1 MDIPEEIEV
10 HHVSTILHYL
20 KPKHP
25 EKNQEFICLTSVMT
39 ETGLPLEKSK
49 TLCEFMIEEGMLKQ
63 HYSHTKIIDKQYKL
77 DPSYEHNWIIWI

>member
-1 MDIPEEIEV
+1 MDIPDEIEI

-20 KPKHP
+20 KPKH
-25 EKNQEFICLTSVMT
+25 ESENQDSISLTTVMT

-63 HYSHTKIIDKQYKL
+63 HYSHTEIIDKQYKL